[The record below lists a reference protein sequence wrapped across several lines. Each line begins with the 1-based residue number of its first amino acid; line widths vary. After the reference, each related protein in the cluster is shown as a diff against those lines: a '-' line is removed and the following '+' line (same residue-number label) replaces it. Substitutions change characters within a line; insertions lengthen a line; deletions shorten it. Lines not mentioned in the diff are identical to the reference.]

1 MFCPQPWYGVI
12 SFSFLFKARVLCF
25 SASLSLAHHPLFFF
39 FFFTSLWTW
48 TESLIQR
55 ALLCP
60 GCHLSLRICFF
71 RGCGKAMN
79 SFFISSINE
88 EKGSEASAIPFST
101 TWWTCTACHSMRR
114 CLGAAW
120 IPCQHSMESVTL
132 LTSWGFRKAASGAQP
147 KQATDEILL
156 NHCAHIL
163 EMQEFHSHHV
173 F

>member
-1 MFCPQPWYGVI
+1 MKCSV
-12 SFSFLFKARVLCF
+12 R
-25 SASLSLAHHPLFFF
+25 SLDMVWLVFHFYSRLVYCVSLPLFHWHIILYFF

-60 GCHLSLRICFF
+60 GCHLSLQICFF
-71 RGCGKAMN
+71 RGCGEAMN

-132 LTSWGFRKAASGAQP
+132 TSWGFRKAASGAQP

>member
-60 GCHLSLRICFF
+60 GCHLSLQICFF
-71 RGCGKAMN
+71 RGCGEAMN

-132 LTSWGFRKAASGAQP
+132 TSWGFRKAASGAQP

>member
-39 FFFTSLWTW
+39 FFTSLWTW

-60 GCHLSLRICFF
+60 GCHLSLQICFF
-71 RGCGKAMN
+71 RGCGEAMN

-132 LTSWGFRKAASGAQP
+132 LTSCGFRKAASGAQP

-163 EMQEFHSHHV
+163 EMQEFHSRHV

>member
-39 FFFTSLWTW
+39 FFTSLWTW

-60 GCHLSLRICFF
+60 GCHLSLQICFF
-71 RGCGKAMN
+71 RGCGEAMN

-132 LTSWGFRKAASGAQP
+132 TSWGFRKAASGAQP